1 MKLIIEIPF
10 EAYYTFKN
18 DLGKGNLNALG
29 EIIANGKPYEE
40 KPQSELAVKVWELYE
55 KNQSHLA
62 TRVIEFGDELKE
74 LLGEYQNGGG
84 QKEDCG
90 KWIFHKYFNAGCRYG
105 CNQCGNL
112 ANVPSNFCPN
122 CGKRMKKYE
131 KGGAT

>member
-18 DLGKGNLNALG
+18 DLGKGNLNALA

-40 KPQSELAVKVWELYE
+40 KTRDNMNGDLISRSEL
-55 KNQSHLA
+55 
-62 TRVIEFGDELKE
+62 
-74 LLGEYQNGGG
+74 
-84 QKEDCG
+84 KEDCG
-90 KWIFHKYFNAGCRYG
+90 QWIKHEDFNDSIKYG

-122 CGKRMKKYE
+122 CGKRMFFGKRINLTGAE
-131 KGGAT
+131 K